1 VVTSFVPEKE
11 QEKNFKHGS
20 FFLSK
25 NSTFARPKRKTRLFF
40 KKIAFFAR
48 NMAHHKSA
56 LKRIRQN
63 EKRRLQNR
71 YYKKTARTAIK
82 NLRDLK
88 EKAEAET
95 FLPKV
100 ISMIDKLAKRGNI
113 HRNKAANLKSGL
125 TRHVNAL
132 AAAQ

>member
-1 VVTSFVPEKE
+1 
-11 QEKNFKHGS
+11 
-20 FFLSK
+20 
-25 NSTFARPKRKTRLFF
+25 
-40 KKIAFFAR
+40 
-48 NMAHHKSA
+48 MAHHRSA

-82 NLRDLK
+82 NLRELK
-88 EKAEAET
+88 DKADAEK
-95 FLPKV
+95 FLPKIV
-100 ISMIDKLAKRGNI
+100 SMIDKLAKRGNI

-125 TRHVNAL
+125 MKHVNAL

>member
-1 VVTSFVPEKE
+1 
-11 QEKNFKHGS
+11 
-20 FFLSK
+20 
-25 NSTFARPKRKTRLFF
+25 
-40 KKIAFFAR
+40 
-48 NMAHHKSA
+48 MAHHKSA

-82 NLRDLK
+82 NLRELK
-88 EKAEAET
+88 DQEEAKA

-100 ISMIDKLAKRGNI
+100 VSMIDRLAMKGNI

-132 AAAQ
+132 AS